1 MLVRK
6 GGLARRGVVRSLVRA
21 GMGCPTRTEAE
32 QEQRREQSQQSRASW
47 VSFGHMLRSVYLGV
61 PGAGSEWE
69 GRARCTACGAGA
81 DRLGAAGQSEARTRP
96 GRGQSDG
103 PSDGAANEDGRRHRR
118 GGWVGGWQAGIRM
131 GWDRG
136 WEAWHGRH
144 GMGWDGR
151 QQKAVVEVQTRAQ
164 EAAALVP
171 KRVPLPAWASRLWH
185 IFRLI
190 GLAVDRVAA
199 SGMAGWPGCGAVQR
213 RGSLSPHL
221 AAAPRL
227 TIPRRGRRARSRRR
241 RAFMAHGASDVFLYF
256 PSALSPFPPHA
267 TPTDCRLQ
275 GPAARGLGGF
285 VRSVGLPPGGGHGGE
300 LLHRQSTPALYI
312 T

>member
-1 MLVRK
+1 
-6 GGLARRGVVRSLVRA
+6 
-21 GMGCPTRTEAE
+21 
-32 QEQRREQSQQSRASW
+32 
-47 VSFGHMLRSVYLGV
+47 
-61 PGAGSEWE
+61 
-69 GRARCTACGAGA
+69 
-81 DRLGAAGQSEARTRP
+81 
-96 GRGQSDG
+96 
-103 PSDGAANEDGRRHRR
+103 
-118 GGWVGGWQAGIRM
+118 
-131 GWDRG
+131 
-136 WEAWHGRH
+136 
-144 GMGWDGR
+144 MGWDGR

-285 VRSVGLPPGGGHGGE
+285 VRSVVLPPGGGTWRRAAASPVHAR
-300 LLHRQSTPALYI
+300 LIHNLSSSPPKKPLHQSRPPIAPPQSTTIILLPRPCLRRCCSTSHPLTHLGFPTASLPCGRPLDRRVRFPSRSLPLSPVQQEQQQI
-312 T
+312 TEKPILDAIELADPCDGPRL